1 MQVSIKLVK
10 FLVYPVIEED
20 ETSMEAADG
29 TVVKVPVNMASP
41 NPNNAEFD
49 NLYLDMNGI
58 VCDTYSCST
67 SLNSPTGT
75 SLYSPRRKG

>member
-1 MQVSIKLVK
+1 VYLFLYYRILKLVK

-41 NPNNAEFD
+41 NPNNTEFD

-58 VCDTYSCST
+58 VCGI
-67 SLNSPTGT
+67 LVV
-75 SLYSPRRKG
+75 LYLIE